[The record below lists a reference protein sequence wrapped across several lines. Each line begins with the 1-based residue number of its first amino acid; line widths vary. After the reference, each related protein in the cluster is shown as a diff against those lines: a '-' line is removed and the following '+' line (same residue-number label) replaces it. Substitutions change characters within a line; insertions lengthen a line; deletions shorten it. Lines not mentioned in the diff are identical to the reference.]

1 VSCSLLL
8 FLRTFHSD
16 ENRKKLSTTKF
27 FYQNPKLLNFVKVFF
42 SHFFLLSRLG
52 HKKRSFPTE
61 RKLETLLLLHAKMS
75 SGFLSASL
83 SSSTTTTTTKST
95 FLGSPLGGGGRKL
108 LVASKSQQHNQRRKL
123 QQQIT
128 AMGKKSARKGKS
140 AAPPPPPS
148 GGSSGGGGGGGGG
161 GDAKPAGAAAKRQNQ
176 SMKSGGSK
184 NVSEGSAYQTETRK
198 IILSLNKVR
207 KVTPQGK
214 ELIKNINLGMYL
226 GAKIGILGANGAGK
240 STLMKILA
248 GKDTAFDGDIY
259 LDDGI
264 KIGYLPQEPEL
275 DAGETVGENVDAG
288 VAAIKAEIA
297 EFEQISVD
305 MANPDADIDKLMKRM
320 TQLQDK
326 LDASNAW
333 EIDRT
338 VDRAMDALR
347 VPPREALVKNLS
359 GGERRRVAICRLLLA
374 DPDILLLDEPT
385 NHLDAQSVA
394 WLEQFLAQFRGTVVA
409 ITHDR
414 YFLDNVAGWILELD
428 RGEGIPFEGNY
439 TSWLE
444 SKANR
449 LDMEDKKAS
458 SMDKALKQE
467 LEWVR
472 KNAKGQQKKGK
483 ARLRAYEELCAASA
497 EYTKREGMDSIT
509 IPTAPRLGDVVLTC
523 EGITKGFDTR
533 GLLIDNFSATI
544 PPGSIV
550 GIVGGNGAG
559 KTTLF
564 RMIVGEDQPDAGSC
578 KVGETVKLMYVDQS
592 RDSLDP
598 SKSVFEEL
606 TGGADEVNLGGKT
619 VNSRAYCSWYNFKS
633 SDQQKKVGDLSGGE
647 RNRLQ
652 LARVLTSGGNCLLLD
667 EPTND
672 LDVATLR
679 ALEEALLSW
688 NGCAFVISHDRWFLN
703 KIATHII
710 AFEGDSQVTFYQGSY
725 DEYEAH
731 RIERMGGE
739 APKPLKYRPLVNA

>member
-1 VSCSLLL
+1 
-8 FLRTFHSD
+8 
-16 ENRKKLSTTKF
+16 
-27 FYQNPKLLNFVKVFF
+27 
-42 SHFFLLSRLG
+42 
-52 HKKRSFPTE
+52 
-61 RKLETLLLLHAKMS
+61 M

-83 SSSTTTTTTKST
+83 SSSSSSSSSSSMSGKSA
-95 FLGSPLGGGGRKL
+95 FLSPLYGGGGRKL
-108 LVASKSQQHNQRRKL
+108 LVASRRQQQNQRRKL
-123 QQQIT
+123 QQKIT

-148 GGSSGGGGGGGGG
+148 GGGSGGGGGGGG
-161 GDAKPAGAAAKRQNQ
+161 GDAKPAGAAKRQNQ

-523 EGITKGFDTR
+523 EGLTKGFDTR

-703 KIATHII
+703 KIATHIV

>member
-1 VSCSLLL
+1 MTTTGCAFSSLTTSSVFFGGKQHQSLL
-8 FLRTFHSD
+8 D
-16 ENRKKLSTTKF
+16 
-27 FYQNPKLLNFVKVFF
+27 VK
-42 SHFFLLSRLG
+42 
-52 HKKRSFPTE
+52 
-61 RKLETLLLLHAKMS
+61 
-75 SGFLSASL
+75 
-83 SSSTTTTTTKST
+83 SSSNFNRRHQGRTTGT
-95 FLGSPLGGGGRKL
+95 
-108 LVASKSQQHNQRRKL
+108 
-123 QQQIT
+123 QIT
-128 AMGKKSARKGKS
+128 AMGKKSARKGKA
-140 AAPPPPPS
+140 AAPAPPS
-148 GGSSGGGGGGGGG
+148 PSNTTGGGGDAAAPGGGGGGGGG
-161 GDAKPAGAAAKRQNQ
+161 GAAAKKQNQ

-184 NVSEGSAYQTETRK
+184 GVSEGSAYQTETRK

-240 STLMKILA
+240 STLMRILA
-248 GKDTAFDGDIY
+248 GQDTAFDGDIY

-264 KIGYLPQEPEL
+264 KIGYLEQEPEL

-288 VAAIKAEIA
+288 VAAIKAEIT

-359 GGERRRVAICRLLLA
+359 GGERRRVALCRLLLA

-439 TSWLE
+439 TTWLE

-483 ARLRAYEELCAASA
+483 ARLRAYDELCAASA

-523 EGITKGFDTR
+523 EGLTKGFDTR
-533 GLLIDNFSATI
+533 GLLIDNFTATI

-564 RMIVGEDQPDAGSC
+564 RMIVGEDKPDAGSC
-578 KVGETVKLMYVDQS
+578 AVGETVKLMYVDQS

-606 TGGADEVNLGGKT
+606 TGGADEVNLGGKA

-703 KIATHII
+703 KIATHIV

-739 APKPLKYRPLVNA
+739 APKPLKYRPLVNVLPRY

>member
-1 VSCSLLL
+1 MTTSGCAFSSRTMSSVFFGGKRHQSLL
-8 FLRTFHSD
+8 D
-16 ENRKKLSTTKF
+16 
-27 FYQNPKLLNFVKVFF
+27 VK
-42 SHFFLLSRLG
+42 
-52 HKKRSFPTE
+52 
-61 RKLETLLLLHAKMS
+61 
-75 SGFLSASL
+75 
-83 SSSTTTTTTKST
+83 SSSNCNRRHQGRTTGT
-95 FLGSPLGGGGRKL
+95 
-108 LVASKSQQHNQRRKL
+108 
-123 QQQIT
+123 QIT
-128 AMGKKSARKGKS
+128 AMGKKSARKGKA
-140 AAPPPPPS
+140 AAPAPPS
-148 GGSSGGGGGGGGG
+148 PSNTTGGGGDAAAPGGGGGGGGG
-161 GDAKPAGAAAKRQNQ
+161 GGAAAKKQNQ

-184 NVSEGSAYQTETRK
+184 GVSEGSAYQTETRK

-240 STLMKILA
+240 STLMRILA
-248 GKDTAFDGDIY
+248 GQDTAFDGDIY

-264 KIGYLPQEPEL
+264 KIGYLEQEPEL

-288 VAAIKAEIA
+288 VAAIKAEIT

-359 GGERRRVAICRLLLA
+359 GGERRRVALCRLLLA

-439 TSWLE
+439 TTWLE

-483 ARLRAYEELCAASA
+483 ARLRAYDELCAAAA

-523 EGITKGFDTR
+523 EGLTKGFDTR
-533 GLLIDNFSATI
+533 GLLIDNFTATI

-564 RMIVGEDQPDAGSC
+564 RMIVGEDKPDAGSC
-578 KVGETVKLMYVDQS
+578 AVGETVKLMYVDQS

-606 TGGADEVNLGGKT
+606 TGGADEVNLGGKA

-703 KIATHII
+703 KIATHIV

-739 APKPLKYRPLVNA
+739 APKPLKYRPLVNV

>member
-1 VSCSLLL
+1 
-8 FLRTFHSD
+8 
-16 ENRKKLSTTKF
+16 
-27 FYQNPKLLNFVKVFF
+27 
-42 SHFFLLSRLG
+42 
-52 HKKRSFPTE
+52 
-61 RKLETLLLLHAKMS
+61 M
-75 SGFLSASL
+75 
-83 SSSTTTTTTKST
+83 TTTTGST
-95 FLGSPLGGGGRKL
+95 FSSRTSSVFFGAGGRGRGGKL
-108 LVASKSQQHNQRRKL
+108 KSNWNNRRQKHGGM
-123 QQQIT
+123 QIT
-128 AMGKKSARKGKS
+128 AMGKKSARKGKA
-140 AAPPPPPS
+140 AAPAPPS
-148 GGSSGGGGGGGGG
+148 PSNTGGGDAAPGGGGGGGG
-161 GDAKPAGAAAKRQNQ
+161 AAAKKQNQ

-184 NVSEGSAYQTETRK
+184 GVSEGSAYQTETRK

-240 STLMKILA
+240 STLMRILA
-248 GKDTAFDGDIY
+248 GQDTAFDGDIY

-264 KIGYLPQEPEL
+264 KIGYLEQEPEL

-288 VAAIKAEIA
+288 VAAIKAEIT

-359 GGERRRVAICRLLLA
+359 GGERRRVALCRLLLA

-439 TSWLE
+439 TTWLE

-483 ARLRAYEELCAASA
+483 ARLRAYDELCAAST

-523 EGITKGFDTR
+523 EGLTKGFDTR
-533 GLLIDNFSATI
+533 GLLIDNFTATI

-564 RMIVGEDQPDAGSC
+564 RMIVGEDKPDAGSC
-578 KVGETVKLMYVDQS
+578 AVGETVKLMYVDQS

-606 TGGADEVNLGGKT
+606 TGGADEVNLGGKA

-703 KIATHII
+703 KIATHIV

-739 APKPLKYRPLVNA
+739 APKPLKYRPLVNV

>member
-1 VSCSLLL
+1 MTTTGFAFSSRTTHSVFFGGKRHQSLL
-8 FLRTFHSD
+8 D
-16 ENRKKLSTTKF
+16 
-27 FYQNPKLLNFVKVFF
+27 VK
-42 SHFFLLSRLG
+42 
-52 HKKRSFPTE
+52 
-61 RKLETLLLLHAKMS
+61 
-75 SGFLSASL
+75 
-83 SSSTTTTTTKST
+83 SSSNCNRRHQGRTTGT
-95 FLGSPLGGGGRKL
+95 
-108 LVASKSQQHNQRRKL
+108 
-123 QQQIT
+123 QIT
-128 AMGKKSARKGKS
+128 AMGKKSARKGKA
-140 AAPPPPPS
+140 AAPAPPS
-148 GGSSGGGGGGGGG
+148 PSNTTGGGGDAAAPGGGGGGGGG
-161 GDAKPAGAAAKRQNQ
+161 GAAAKKQNQ

-184 NVSEGSAYQTETRK
+184 GVSEGSAYQTETRK

-240 STLMKILA
+240 STLMRILA
-248 GKDTAFDGDIY
+248 GQDTAFDGDIY

-264 KIGYLPQEPEL
+264 KIGYLEQEPEL

-288 VAAIKAEIA
+288 VAAIKAEIT

-359 GGERRRVAICRLLLA
+359 GGERRRVALCRLLLA

-439 TSWLE
+439 TTWLE

-483 ARLRAYEELCAASA
+483 ARLRAYDELCAASA

-523 EGITKGFDTR
+523 EGLTKGFDTR
-533 GLLIDNFSATI
+533 GLLIDNFTATI

-564 RMIVGEDQPDAGSC
+564 RMIVGEDKPDAGSC
-578 KVGETVKLMYVDQS
+578 AVGETVKLMYVDQS

-606 TGGADEVNLGGKT
+606 TGGADEVNLGGKA

-703 KIATHII
+703 KIATHIV

-739 APKPLKYRPLVNA
+739 APKPLKYRPLVNV

>member
-1 VSCSLLL
+1 MTTTGFAFSSRTTSSVFFGGKRHQSLL
-8 FLRTFHSD
+8 D
-16 ENRKKLSTTKF
+16 
-27 FYQNPKLLNFVKVFF
+27 VK
-42 SHFFLLSRLG
+42 
-52 HKKRSFPTE
+52 
-61 RKLETLLLLHAKMS
+61 
-75 SGFLSASL
+75 
-83 SSSTTTTTTKST
+83 SSSNCNRRHQGRTTGT
-95 FLGSPLGGGGRKL
+95 
-108 LVASKSQQHNQRRKL
+108 
-123 QQQIT
+123 QIT
-128 AMGKKSARKGKS
+128 AMGKKSARKGKA
-140 AAPPPPPS
+140 AAPAPPS
-148 GGSSGGGGGGGGG
+148 PSNTTGGGGDAAAPGGGGGGGGG
-161 GDAKPAGAAAKRQNQ
+161 AAAKKQNQ

-184 NVSEGSAYQTETRK
+184 GVSEGSAYQTETRK

-240 STLMKILA
+240 STLMRILA
-248 GKDTAFDGDIY
+248 GQDTAFDGDIY

-264 KIGYLPQEPEL
+264 KIGYLEQEPEL

-288 VAAIKAEIA
+288 VAAIKAEIT

-359 GGERRRVAICRLLLA
+359 GGERRRVALCRLLLA

-439 TSWLE
+439 TTWLE

-483 ARLRAYEELCAASA
+483 ARLRAYDELCAASA

-523 EGITKGFDTR
+523 EGLTKGFDTR
-533 GLLIDNFSATI
+533 GLLIDNFTATI

-564 RMIVGEDQPDAGSC
+564 RMIVGEDKPDAGSC
-578 KVGETVKLMYVDQS
+578 AVGETVKLMYVDQS

-606 TGGADEVNLGGKT
+606 TGGADEVNLGGKA

-703 KIATHII
+703 KIATHIV

-739 APKPLKYRPLVNA
+739 APKPLKYRPLVNV

>member
-1 VSCSLLL
+1 MSGKSA
-8 FLRTFHSD
+8 F
-16 ENRKKLSTTKF
+16 
-27 FYQNPKLLNFVKVFF
+27 
-42 SHFFLLSRLG
+42 LSR
-52 HKKRSFPTE
+52 F
-61 RKLETLLLLHAKMS
+61 
-75 SGFLSASL
+75 
-83 SSSTTTTTTKST
+83 
-95 FLGSPLGGGGRKL
+95 GGRKL
-108 LVASKSQQHNQRRKL
+108 LVASRRQQNQPNQQRKKL
-123 QQQIT
+123 QQIT

-148 GGSSGGGGGGGGG
+148 GGGSGGGGGG

-523 EGITKGFDTR
+523 EGLTKGFDTR

>member
-1 VSCSLLL
+1 
-8 FLRTFHSD
+8 
-16 ENRKKLSTTKF
+16 
-27 FYQNPKLLNFVKVFF
+27 
-42 SHFFLLSRLG
+42 
-52 HKKRSFPTE
+52 
-61 RKLETLLLLHAKMS
+61 M
-75 SGFLSASL
+75 
-83 SSSTTTTTTKST
+83 TTTTGST
-95 FLGSPLGGGGRKL
+95 FSSRTSSVFFGAGGRGRGGKL
-108 LVASKSQQHNQRRKL
+108 KSNWNNRRQKHGGM
-123 QQQIT
+123 QIT
-128 AMGKKSARKGKS
+128 AMGKKSARKGKA
-140 AAPPPPPS
+140 AAPAPPS
-148 GGSSGGGGGGGGG
+148 PSNTGGGDAAPGGGGGGGG
-161 GDAKPAGAAAKRQNQ
+161 AAAKKQNQ

-184 NVSEGSAYQTETRK
+184 GVSEGSAYQTETRK

-240 STLMKILA
+240 STLMRILA
-248 GKDTAFDGDIY
+248 GQDTAFDGDIY

-264 KIGYLPQEPEL
+264 KIGYLEQEPEL

-288 VAAIKAEIA
+288 VAAIKAEIT

-359 GGERRRVAICRLLLA
+359 GGERRRVALCRLLLA

-439 TSWLE
+439 TTWLE

-523 EGITKGFDTR
+523 EGLTKGFDTR
-533 GLLIDNFSATI
+533 GLLIDNFTATI

-564 RMIVGEDQPDAGSC
+564 RMIVGEDKPDAGSC
-578 KVGETVKLMYVDQS
+578 AVGETVKLMYVDQS
-592 RDSLDP
+592 RKSLDP

-606 TGGADEVNLGGKT
+606 TGGADEVNLGGKA

-703 KIATHII
+703 KIATHIV

-739 APKPLKYRPLVNA
+739 APKPLKYRPLVNV

>member
-1 VSCSLLL
+1 MTTMTGSTFSSL
-8 FLRTFHSD
+8 TS
-16 ENRKKLSTTKF
+16 S
-27 FYQNPKLLNFVKVFF
+27 VFF
-42 SHFFLLSRLG
+42 GAGGQGRG
-52 HKKRSFPTE
+52 G
-61 RKLETLLLLHAKMS
+61 KL
-75 SGFLSASL
+75 
-83 SSSTTTTTTKST
+83 KSN
-95 FLGSPLGGGGRKL
+95 F
-108 LVASKSQQHNQRRKL
+108 NNRRQKHGAM
-123 QQQIT
+123 QIT
-128 AMGKKSARKGKS
+128 AMGKKSARKGKA
-140 AAPPPPPS
+140 AAPAGPPS
-148 GGSSGGGGGGGGG
+148 PSNTGGGDAAAPGGGGGGGG
-161 GDAKPAGAAAKRQNQ
+161 AAAKKQNQ

-184 NVSEGSAYQTETRK
+184 GVSEGSAYQTETRK

-240 STLMKILA
+240 STLMRILA
-248 GKDTAFDGDIY
+248 GQDTAFDGDIY

-264 KIGYLPQEPEL
+264 KIGYLEQEPEL

-288 VAAIKAEIA
+288 VAAIKAEIT

-359 GGERRRVAICRLLLA
+359 GGERRRVALCRLLLA

-439 TSWLE
+439 TTWLE

-483 ARLRAYEELCAASA
+483 ARLRAYDELCAASA

-523 EGITKGFDTR
+523 EGLTKGFDTR
-533 GLLIDNFSATI
+533 GLLIDNFTATI

-564 RMIVGEDQPDAGSC
+564 RMIVGEDKPDAGSC
-578 KVGETVKLMYVDQS
+578 AVGETVKLMYVDQS

-606 TGGADEVNLGGKT
+606 TGGADEVNLGGKA

-703 KIATHII
+703 KIATHIV

-739 APKPLKYRPLVNA
+739 APKPLKYRPLVNV

>member
-1 VSCSLLL
+1 MTGSTFSSL
-8 FLRTFHSD
+8 TS
-16 ENRKKLSTTKF
+16 S
-27 FYQNPKLLNFVKVFF
+27 VFF
-42 SHFFLLSRLG
+42 GAGGQGRG
-52 HKKRSFPTE
+52 G
-61 RKLETLLLLHAKMS
+61 KL
-75 SGFLSASL
+75 
-83 SSSTTTTTTKST
+83 KSN
-95 FLGSPLGGGGRKL
+95 F
-108 LVASKSQQHNQRRKL
+108 NNRRQKHGAM
-123 QQQIT
+123 QIT
-128 AMGKKSARKGKS
+128 AMGKKSARKGKA
-140 AAPPPPPS
+140 AAPAGPPS
-148 GGSSGGGGGGGGG
+148 PSNTGGGDAAAPGGGGGGGG
-161 GDAKPAGAAAKRQNQ
+161 AAAKKQNQ

-184 NVSEGSAYQTETRK
+184 GVSEGSAYQTETRK

-240 STLMKILA
+240 STLMRILA
-248 GKDTAFDGDIY
+248 GQDTAFDGDIY

-264 KIGYLPQEPEL
+264 KIGYLEQEPEL

-288 VAAIKAEIA
+288 VAAIKAEIT

-359 GGERRRVAICRLLLA
+359 GGERRRVALCRLLLA

-439 TSWLE
+439 TTWLE

-483 ARLRAYEELCAASA
+483 ARLRAYDELCAASA

-523 EGITKGFDTR
+523 EGLTKGFDTR
-533 GLLIDNFSATI
+533 GLLIDNFTATI

-564 RMIVGEDQPDAGSC
+564 RMIVGEDKPDAGSC
-578 KVGETVKLMYVDQS
+578 AVGETVKLMYVDQS

-606 TGGADEVNLGGKT
+606 TGGADEVNLGGKA

-703 KIATHII
+703 KIATHIV

-739 APKPLKYRPLVNA
+739 APKPLKYRPLVNV

>member
-1 VSCSLLL
+1 VSLSSLFFRSFSPRGRRGKKKRIFYENPKHPFFFRFLWGRNQLDKSAHYFTNALLL
-8 FLRTFHSD
+8 
-16 ENRKKLSTTKF
+16 
-27 FYQNPKLLNFVKVFF
+27 Q
-42 SHFFLLSRLG
+42 
-52 HKKRSFPTE
+52 
-61 RKLETLLLLHAKMS
+61 M

-83 SSSTTTTTTKST
+83 SSSSSTSSSSMSGQST
-95 FLGSPLGGGGRKL
+95 FLSRFGGRKL
-108 LVASKSQQHNQRRKL
+108 LVASRRQQNQPNQQRKKL
-123 QQQIT
+123 QQIT

-148 GGSSGGGGGGGGG
+148 GGGSGGGGG

-523 EGITKGFDTR
+523 EGLTKGFDTR

-703 KIATHII
+703 KIATHIV

>member
-1 VSCSLLL
+1 
-8 FLRTFHSD
+8 
-16 ENRKKLSTTKF
+16 
-27 FYQNPKLLNFVKVFF
+27 
-42 SHFFLLSRLG
+42 
-52 HKKRSFPTE
+52 
-61 RKLETLLLLHAKMS
+61 M
-75 SGFLSASL
+75 
-83 SSSTTTTTTKST
+83 
-95 FLGSPLGGGGRKL
+95 
-108 LVASKSQQHNQRRKL
+108 
-123 QQQIT
+123 QIT
-128 AMGKKSARKGKS
+128 AMGKKSARKGKA
-140 AAPPPPPS
+140 AAPAPPS
-148 GGSSGGGGGGGGG
+148 PSNTTGGGGDAAAPGGGGGGGG
-161 GDAKPAGAAAKRQNQ
+161 AAAKKQNQ

-184 NVSEGSAYQTETRK
+184 GVSEGSAYQTETRK

-240 STLMKILA
+240 STLMRILA
-248 GKDTAFDGDIY
+248 GQDTAFDGDIY

-264 KIGYLPQEPEL
+264 KIGYLEQEPEL
-275 DAGETVGENVDAG
+275 DAG
-288 VAAIKAEIA
+288 VAAIKAEIT

-359 GGERRRVAICRLLLA
+359 GGERRRVALCRLLLA

-439 TSWLE
+439 TTWLE

-483 ARLRAYEELCAASA
+483 ARLRAYDELCAASA

-523 EGITKGFDTR
+523 EGLTKGFDTR
-533 GLLIDNFSATI
+533 GLLIDNFTATI

-564 RMIVGEDQPDAGSC
+564 RMIVGEDKPDAGSC
-578 KVGETVKLMYVDQS
+578 AVGETVKLMYVDQS

-606 TGGADEVNLGGKT
+606 TGGADEVNLGGKA

-703 KIATHII
+703 KIATHIV

-725 DEYEAH
+725 DEYEAN

-739 APKPLKYRPLVNA
+739 APKPLKYRPLVNV

>member
-1 VSCSLLL
+1 
-8 FLRTFHSD
+8 
-16 ENRKKLSTTKF
+16 
-27 FYQNPKLLNFVKVFF
+27 
-42 SHFFLLSRLG
+42 
-52 HKKRSFPTE
+52 
-61 RKLETLLLLHAKMS
+61 M
-75 SGFLSASL
+75 
-83 SSSTTTTTTKST
+83 TTTTGST
-95 FLGSPLGGGGRKL
+95 FSSRTSSVFFGAGGRGRGGKL
-108 LVASKSQQHNQRRKL
+108 KSNWNNRRQKHGGM
-123 QQQIT
+123 QIT
-128 AMGKKSARKGKS
+128 AMGKKSARKGKA
-140 AAPPPPPS
+140 AAPAPPS
-148 GGSSGGGGGGGGG
+148 PSNTGGGDAAPGGGGGG
-161 GDAKPAGAAAKRQNQ
+161 AAAKKQNQ

-184 NVSEGSAYQTETRK
+184 GVSEGSAYQTETRK

-240 STLMKILA
+240 STLMRILA
-248 GKDTAFDGDIY
+248 GQDTAFDGDIY

-264 KIGYLPQEPEL
+264 KIGYLEQEPEL

-288 VAAIKAEIA
+288 VAAIKAEIT

-359 GGERRRVAICRLLLA
+359 GGERRRVALCRLLLA

-439 TSWLE
+439 TTWLE

-523 EGITKGFDTR
+523 EGLTKGFDTR
-533 GLLIDNFSATI
+533 GLLIDNFTATI

-564 RMIVGEDQPDAGSC
+564 RMIVGEDTPDAGSC
-578 KVGETVKLMYVDQS
+578 AVGETVKLMYVDQS

-606 TGGADEVNLGGKT
+606 TGGADEVNLGGKA

-703 KIATHII
+703 KIATHIV

-739 APKPLKYRPLVNA
+739 APKPLKYRPLVNV

>member
-1 VSCSLLL
+1 MTTMSGS
-8 FLRTFHSD
+8 TFS
-16 ENRKKLSTTKF
+16 SMTSS
-27 FYQNPKLLNFVKVFF
+27 VFF
-42 SHFFLLSRLG
+42 GAGGQGRG
-52 HKKRSFPTE
+52 G
-61 RKLETLLLLHAKMS
+61 KLKTNFNNRRQKH
-75 SGFLSASL
+75 
-83 SSSTTTTTTKST
+83 
-95 FLGSPLGGGGRKL
+95 GG
-108 LVASKSQQHNQRRKL
+108 AM
-123 QQQIT
+123 QIT
-128 AMGKKSARKGKS
+128 AMGKKSARKGKA
-140 AAPPPPPS
+140 AAPAPPS
-148 GGSSGGGGGGGGG
+148 PSNTTGGG
-161 GDAKPAGAAAKRQNQ
+161 GDAAAPGGGGGAAAKKQNQ

-184 NVSEGSAYQTETRK
+184 GVSEGSAYQTETRK

-240 STLMKILA
+240 STLMRILA
-248 GKDTAFDGDIY
+248 GQDTAFDGDIY

-264 KIGYLPQEPEL
+264 KIGYLEQEPEL

-288 VAAIKAEIA
+288 VAAIKAEIT

-359 GGERRRVAICRLLLA
+359 GGERRRVALCRLLLA

-439 TSWLE
+439 TTWLE

-483 ARLRAYEELCAASA
+483 ARLRAYDELCAASA

-523 EGITKGFDTR
+523 EGLTKGFDTR
-533 GLLIDNFSATI
+533 GLLIDNFTATI

-564 RMIVGEDQPDAGSC
+564 RMIVGEDKPDAGSC
-578 KVGETVKLMYVDQS
+578 AVGETVKLMYVDQS

-606 TGGADEVNLGGKT
+606 TGGADEVNLGGKA

-703 KIATHII
+703 KIATHIV

-739 APKPLKYRPLVNA
+739 APKPLKYRPLVNV

>member
-1 VSCSLLL
+1 MTTMTGSTFSSL
-8 FLRTFHSD
+8 TS
-16 ENRKKLSTTKF
+16 S
-27 FYQNPKLLNFVKVFF
+27 VFF
-42 SHFFLLSRLG
+42 GAGGQGRG
-52 HKKRSFPTE
+52 G
-61 RKLETLLLLHAKMS
+61 KL
-75 SGFLSASL
+75 
-83 SSSTTTTTTKST
+83 KSN
-95 FLGSPLGGGGRKL
+95 F
-108 LVASKSQQHNQRRKL
+108 NNRRQKHGAM
-123 QQQIT
+123 QIT
-128 AMGKKSARKGKS
+128 AMGKKSARKGKA
-140 AAPPPPPS
+140 AAPAGPPS
-148 GGSSGGGGGGGGG
+148 PSNTGGGDAAAPGGGGGGG
-161 GDAKPAGAAAKRQNQ
+161 AAAKKQNQ

-184 NVSEGSAYQTETRK
+184 GVSEGSAYQTETRK

-240 STLMKILA
+240 STLMRILA
-248 GKDTAFDGDIY
+248 GQDTAFDGDIY

-264 KIGYLPQEPEL
+264 KIGYLEQEPEL

-288 VAAIKAEIA
+288 VAAIKAEIT

-359 GGERRRVAICRLLLA
+359 GGERRRVALCRLLLA

-439 TSWLE
+439 TTWLE

-483 ARLRAYEELCAASA
+483 ARLRAYDELCAASA

-523 EGITKGFDTR
+523 EGLTKGFDTR
-533 GLLIDNFSATI
+533 GLLIDNFTATI

-564 RMIVGEDQPDAGSC
+564 RMIVGEDKPDAGSC
-578 KVGETVKLMYVDQS
+578 AVGETVKLMYVDQS

-606 TGGADEVNLGGKT
+606 TGGADEVNLGGKA

-703 KIATHII
+703 KIATHIV

-739 APKPLKYRPLVNA
+739 APKPLKYRPLVNV

>member
-1 VSCSLLL
+1 
-8 FLRTFHSD
+8 
-16 ENRKKLSTTKF
+16 
-27 FYQNPKLLNFVKVFF
+27 
-42 SHFFLLSRLG
+42 
-52 HKKRSFPTE
+52 
-61 RKLETLLLLHAKMS
+61 M
-75 SGFLSASL
+75 
-83 SSSTTTTTTKST
+83 TTTTGST
-95 FLGSPLGGGGRKL
+95 FSSRTSSVFFGAGGRGRGGKL
-108 LVASKSQQHNQRRKL
+108 KSNWNNRRQKHGGM
-123 QQQIT
+123 QIT
-128 AMGKKSARKGKS
+128 AMGKKSARKGKA
-140 AAPPPPPS
+140 AAPAPPS
-148 GGSSGGGGGGGGG
+148 PSNTTGGGGDAAAPGGGGGGGGG
-161 GDAKPAGAAAKRQNQ
+161 GAAAKKQNQ

-184 NVSEGSAYQTETRK
+184 GVSEGSAYQTETRK

-240 STLMKILA
+240 STLMRILA
-248 GKDTAFDGDIY
+248 GQDTAFDGDIY

-264 KIGYLPQEPEL
+264 KIGYLEQEPEL

-288 VAAIKAEIA
+288 VAAIKAEIT

-359 GGERRRVAICRLLLA
+359 GGERRRVALCRLLLA

-439 TSWLE
+439 TTWLE

-523 EGITKGFDTR
+523 EGLTKGFDTR
-533 GLLIDNFSATI
+533 GLLIDNFTATI

-564 RMIVGEDQPDAGSC
+564 RMIVGEDKPDAGSC
-578 KVGETVKLMYVDQS
+578 AVGETVKLMYVDQS

-606 TGGADEVNLGGKT
+606 TGGADEVNLGGKA

-703 KIATHII
+703 KIATHIV

-739 APKPLKYRPLVNA
+739 APKPLKYRPLVNV

>member
-1 VSCSLLL
+1 
-8 FLRTFHSD
+8 
-16 ENRKKLSTTKF
+16 
-27 FYQNPKLLNFVKVFF
+27 
-42 SHFFLLSRLG
+42 
-52 HKKRSFPTE
+52 
-61 RKLETLLLLHAKMS
+61 M

-83 SSSTTTTTTKST
+83 SSSSSSSSSMSGQST
-95 FLGSPLGGGGRKL
+95 FLSPRFGGRKL
-108 LVASKSQQHNQRRKL
+108 LVASRRQQNQPNQQRKKL
-123 QQQIT
+123 QQIT

-148 GGSSGGGGGGGGG
+148 GGGSGGGGG

-523 EGITKGFDTR
+523 EGLTKGFDTR

-703 KIATHII
+703 KIATHIV

>member
-1 VSCSLLL
+1 MTTSGCAFSSRTTSSVFFGGKQHQSLL
-8 FLRTFHSD
+8 D
-16 ENRKKLSTTKF
+16 
-27 FYQNPKLLNFVKVFF
+27 VK
-42 SHFFLLSRLG
+42 
-52 HKKRSFPTE
+52 
-61 RKLETLLLLHAKMS
+61 
-75 SGFLSASL
+75 
-83 SSSTTTTTTKST
+83 SSSNCNRRHQGRTTGT
-95 FLGSPLGGGGRKL
+95 
-108 LVASKSQQHNQRRKL
+108 
-123 QQQIT
+123 QIT
-128 AMGKKSARKGKS
+128 AMGKKSARKGKA
-140 AAPPPPPS
+140 AAPAPPS
-148 GGSSGGGGGGGGG
+148 PSNTTGGGGDAAAPGGGGGGGG
-161 GDAKPAGAAAKRQNQ
+161 AAAKKQNQ

-184 NVSEGSAYQTETRK
+184 GVSEGSAYQTETRK

-240 STLMKILA
+240 STLMRILA
-248 GKDTAFDGDIY
+248 GQDTAFDGDIY

-264 KIGYLPQEPEL
+264 KIGYLEQEPEL

-288 VAAIKAEIA
+288 VAAIKAEIT

-359 GGERRRVAICRLLLA
+359 GGERRRVALCRLLLA

-439 TSWLE
+439 TTWLE

-483 ARLRAYEELCAASA
+483 ARLRAYDELCAASA

-523 EGITKGFDTR
+523 EGLTKGFDTR
-533 GLLIDNFSATI
+533 GLLIDNFTATI

-564 RMIVGEDQPDAGSC
+564 RMIVGEDKPDAGSC
-578 KVGETVKLMYVDQS
+578 AVGETVKLMYVDQS

-606 TGGADEVNLGGKT
+606 TGGADEVNLGGKA

-703 KIATHII
+703 KIATHIV

-739 APKPLKYRPLVNA
+739 APKPLKYRPLVNV

>member
-1 VSCSLLL
+1 
-8 FLRTFHSD
+8 
-16 ENRKKLSTTKF
+16 
-27 FYQNPKLLNFVKVFF
+27 
-42 SHFFLLSRLG
+42 
-52 HKKRSFPTE
+52 
-61 RKLETLLLLHAKMS
+61 M
-75 SGFLSASL
+75 
-83 SSSTTTTTTKST
+83 TTTTGST
-95 FLGSPLGGGGRKL
+95 FSSRTSSVFFGAGGRGRGGKL
-108 LVASKSQQHNQRRKL
+108 KSNWNNRRQKHGGM
-123 QQQIT
+123 QIT
-128 AMGKKSARKGKS
+128 AMGKKSARKGKA
-140 AAPPPPPS
+140 AAPAPPS
-148 GGSSGGGGGGGGG
+148 PSNTTGGGGDAAAPGGGGGGGGG
-161 GDAKPAGAAAKRQNQ
+161 GAAAKKQNQ

-184 NVSEGSAYQTETRK
+184 GVSEGSAYQTETRK

-240 STLMKILA
+240 STLMRILA
-248 GKDTAFDGDIY
+248 GQDTAFDGDIY

-264 KIGYLPQEPEL
+264 KIGYLEQEPEL

-288 VAAIKAEIA
+288 VAAIKAEIT

-359 GGERRRVAICRLLLA
+359 GGERRRVALCRLLLA

-439 TSWLE
+439 TTWLE

-483 ARLRAYEELCAASA
+483 ARLRAYDELCAASA

-523 EGITKGFDTR
+523 EGLTKGFDTR
-533 GLLIDNFSATI
+533 GLLIDNFTATI

-564 RMIVGEDQPDAGSC
+564 RMIVGEDKPDAGSC
-578 KVGETVKLMYVDQS
+578 AVGETVKLMYVDQS

-606 TGGADEVNLGGKT
+606 TGGADEVNLGGKA

-703 KIATHII
+703 KIATHIV

-739 APKPLKYRPLVNA
+739 APKPLKYRPLVNV

>member
-1 VSCSLLL
+1 
-8 FLRTFHSD
+8 
-16 ENRKKLSTTKF
+16 
-27 FYQNPKLLNFVKVFF
+27 
-42 SHFFLLSRLG
+42 
-52 HKKRSFPTE
+52 
-61 RKLETLLLLHAKMS
+61 
-75 SGFLSASL
+75 
-83 SSSTTTTTTKST
+83 
-95 FLGSPLGGGGRKL
+95 
-108 LVASKSQQHNQRRKL
+108 
-123 QQQIT
+123 
-128 AMGKKSARKGKS
+128 MGKKSARKGKS

-148 GGSSGGGGGGGGG
+148 GGGSGGGGGGGGG

-731 RIERMGGE
+731 RIECMGGE

>member
-1 VSCSLLL
+1 
-8 FLRTFHSD
+8 
-16 ENRKKLSTTKF
+16 
-27 FYQNPKLLNFVKVFF
+27 
-42 SHFFLLSRLG
+42 
-52 HKKRSFPTE
+52 
-61 RKLETLLLLHAKMS
+61 
-75 SGFLSASL
+75 
-83 SSSTTTTTTKST
+83 
-95 FLGSPLGGGGRKL
+95 
-108 LVASKSQQHNQRRKL
+108 
-123 QQQIT
+123 
-128 AMGKKSARKGKS
+128 MGKKSARKGKS
-140 AAPPPPPS
+140 AAPPPPPP
-148 GGSSGGGGGGGGG
+148 SGGGSGSGSGGGGGG

>member
-1 VSCSLLL
+1 
-8 FLRTFHSD
+8 
-16 ENRKKLSTTKF
+16 
-27 FYQNPKLLNFVKVFF
+27 
-42 SHFFLLSRLG
+42 
-52 HKKRSFPTE
+52 
-61 RKLETLLLLHAKMS
+61 M
-75 SGFLSASL
+75 
-83 SSSTTTTTTKST
+83 TTTTGCTFSSLTSSVFFGGKQHRLLDVKST
-95 FLGSPLGGGGRKL
+95 NFNRRHQGRTGM
-108 LVASKSQQHNQRRKL
+108 
-123 QQQIT
+123 QIT
-128 AMGKKSARKGKS
+128 AMGKKSARKGKA
-140 AAPPPPPS
+140 AAPAPPS
-148 GGSSGGGGGGGGG
+148 PSNTTGGGGDAAAPGGGGGGGG
-161 GDAKPAGAAAKRQNQ
+161 AAAKKQNQ

-184 NVSEGSAYQTETRK
+184 GVSEGSAYQTETRK

-240 STLMKILA
+240 STLMRILA
-248 GKDTAFDGDIY
+248 GQDTAFDGDIY

-264 KIGYLPQEPEL
+264 KIGYLEQEPEL

-288 VAAIKAEIA
+288 VAAIKAEIT

-359 GGERRRVAICRLLLA
+359 GGERRRVALCRLLLA

-439 TSWLE
+439 TTWLE

-483 ARLRAYEELCAASA
+483 ARLRAYDELCAASA

-523 EGITKGFDTR
+523 EGLTKGFDTR
-533 GLLIDNFSATI
+533 GLLIDNFTATI

-564 RMIVGEDQPDAGSC
+564 RMIVGEDKPDAGSC
-578 KVGETVKLMYVDQS
+578 AVGETVKLMYVDQS

-606 TGGADEVNLGGKT
+606 TGGADEVNLGGKA

-703 KIATHII
+703 KIATHIV

-739 APKPLKYRPLVNA
+739 APKPLKYRPLVNV